1 MAEVAQPVIE
11 RAEAPSTPPEDV
23 SEPKKV
29 TKLSYDPG
37 ALPKPI
43 NNHDEYVRASLIEA
57 RATRAAMERISAAL
71 NEIVELLRGQQA
83 PVASTPAKA
92 PEAPATPKK

>member
-1 MAEVAQPVIE
+1 MAEVAQPVVE

-57 RATRAAMERISAAL
+57 RATRAAMEGIRAAL
-71 NEIVELLRGQQA
+71 NEIVDLLSSKQA
-83 PVASTPAKA
+83 PAESTPAKV
-92 PEAPATPKK
+92 PEAPKK